1 MEYRE
6 LEPGMLPACHALLAD
21 SVAALPDECYPLS
34 ARLAWAGVW
43 DDESQRA
50 WEARLAQSWS
60 RAAMAGDE
68 LLGFAWLT
76 RDGELDMLYVAPHA
90 QGAGIGRALIQA
102 LEVEAAGAGVA
113 GLHAWAS
120 HAARPVLERL
130 GYSVLRPNAVLRDGV
145 TIENWLMAK
154 GGWQE
159 PPTGRSEA

>member
-1 MEYRE
+1 MK
-6 LEPGMLPACHALLAD
+6 PPT
-21 SVAALPDECYPLS
+21 VA
-34 ARLAWAGVW
+34 
-43 DDESQRA
+43 
-50 WEARLAQSWS
+50 
-60 RAAMAGDE
+60 
-68 LLGFAWLT
+68 FT
-76 RDGELDMLYVAPHA
+76 RDEVEAWTTSEMVAIGIPFLPTGL
-90 QGAGIGRALIQA
+90 QGRFRRLMFEA